1 MSPVQR
7 LVFDVLYRD
16 FWACPPG
23 PPLATTLAELELS
36 AVDLHLLQF
45 ELQMIFGIDITGA
58 AGVQLT
64 DSLADL
70 LALIEHRLAAQPEQR
85 PAAP

>member
-1 MSPVQR
+1 MNPMQR

-23 PPLATTLAELELS
+23 PPLTTTLAGLELS

-45 ELQMIFGIDITGA
+45 ELQMILSIDITGA

-64 DSLADL
+64 DSLAEL
-70 LALIEHRLAAQPEQR
+70 LALVEHRLAD
-85 PAAP
+85 